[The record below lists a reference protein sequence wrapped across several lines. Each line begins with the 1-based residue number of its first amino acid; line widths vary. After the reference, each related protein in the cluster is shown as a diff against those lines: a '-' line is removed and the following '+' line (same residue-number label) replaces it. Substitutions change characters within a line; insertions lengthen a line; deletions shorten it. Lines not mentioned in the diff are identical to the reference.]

1 MELHGFAAGEL
12 RKWPGMERVE
22 IYGWTVRDPTGWR
35 AVAVAIRRSPNQK
48 HKRLER
54 PAASAE
60 EALATV
66 VKLTAALGTACR
78 HRGKKV
84 LYRMLN
90 EPPPGF

>member
-1 MELHGFAAGEL
+1 VESHGFPAADL
-12 RKWPGMERVE
+12 RKWRRMERVE
-22 IYGWTVRDPTGWR
+22 IYGWTVRDHAGWR
-35 AVAVAIRRSPNQK
+35 AVAIAIRRSPHQK

-54 PAASAE
+54 AADSAE
-60 EALATV
+60 EALAIV